1 MYFVNQSYGGYGVDH
16 SVGDLILP
24 HVFHHVEL
32 SRPLLGDDLVGDFL
46 QLRVELF
53 KQIFKQQRQ
62 ELQRETDDNTRSSS
76 QLLADATRSLNPQN
90 DVDPEVFRRQN
101 TCFHFHRGRRCAPTA
116 RLIRRCVSSV
126 ISLTCP
132 PDPHPGCPLL
142 IQQVDRR

>member
-1 MYFVNQSYGGYGVDH
+1 MHSNIANVLFEGSYSGYGVDH

-62 ELQRETDDNTRSSS
+62 ELRKEIDDNTSSS
-76 QLLADATRSLNPQN
+76 SSSAQHN
-90 DVDPEVFRRQN
+90 
-101 TCFHFHRGRRCAPTA
+101 
-116 RLIRRCVSSV
+116 RLVKS
-126 ISLTCP
+126 P
-132 PDPHPGCPLL
+132 K
-142 IQQVDRR
+142 